1 MEQEREGERGV
12 SKEVRE
18 VEREEEGGREE
29 RRGVWR
35 EIWLWASCPM
45 PAYVSVGFSVDD
57 VGFGVKV

>member
-1 MEQEREGERGV
+1 MEREMEGERG
-12 SKEVRE
+12 
-18 VEREEEGGREE
+18 EGGREE

-45 PAYVSVGFSVDD
+45 PAYVSVGFSVGD